1 MDDYFQL
8 LGVIGLLFVA
18 AGVVA
23 RTRRR
28 KDVLFISGGLLLTS
42 YSSYKG
48 DAVFIALQ
56 IIFTLAA
63 FYDFVLLKL
72 TRHAK

>member
-1 MDDYFQL
+1 MAYFQL
-8 LGVIGLLFVA
+8 VGVIGLLFIT

-28 KDVLFISGGLLLTS
+28 KDVLFIAGGLLLTV
-42 YSSYKG
+42 YSSYRS

-63 FYDFVLLKL
+63 FYDFVHIKA
-72 TRHAK
+72 RR